1 MYKISSLSEH
11 KKIIKQPAKSEESK
25 AGPPGVEAPGVEY
38 DAAKGCYIFGSTKKW
53 KVPKEL
59 LDLEMD
65 RPDIPEEFNKKVFT
79 LIEMATDDTRRCQK
93 SIIWCPWF

>member
-1 MYKISSLSEH
+1 MYKIASLSEH
-11 KKIIKQPAKSEESK
+11 AKIIVQPPKSEESK
-25 AGPPGVEAPGVEY
+25 AGPPSVSAPGVDY
-38 DAAKGCYIFGSTKKW
+38 DQRQGCYLLGNKKW
-53 KVPKEL
+53 RVPKEF

-93 SIIWCPWF
+93 SMTWCPWF

>member
-1 MYKISSLSEH
+1 MYKITSLSEH
-11 KKIIKQPAKSEESK
+11 KKIISQPAKSEESK
-25 AGPPGVEAPGVEY
+25 AGPPSVNAQGVEY
-38 DAAKGCYIFGSTKKW
+38 DAAKNCYLFGNKKW
-53 KVPKEL
+53 KVPKEF

-79 LIEMATDDTRRCQK
+79 LIEMATDDSRRCQK

>member
-1 MYKISSLSEH
+1 MYKITSLSEH
-11 KKIIKQPAKSEESK
+11 KKVIEQPAKQEESK
-25 AGPPGVEAPGVEY
+25 AGAPGVRAQGVEY
-38 DAAKGCYIFGSTKKW
+38 DEATGQYILGGRW
-53 KVPKEL
+53 RVPKEF

-93 SIIWCPWF
+93 SINWCPWF

>member
-25 AGPPGVEAPGVEY
+25 AGPPGVEATGVKF
-38 DAAKGCYIFGSTKKW
+38 DAASGCYIFGSSREW

-65 RPDIPEEFNKKVFT
+65 RPDIPEEYNKKIFT
-79 LIEMATDDTRRCQK
+79 LIDMATDDSRRCQK